1 VGIARFR
8 RRPPPASIDSNPPTG
23 RLAPDG
29 SQGAEDTM
37 AKSLFGSLA
46 GLAARRWTGGT
57 LRRRGVLIPFLVV
70 GLSLV
75 FASSTLA
82 ANVTTVTIV
91 DSFTIVN
98 HFDPWPPCNDF
109 GGSTD
114 TATGIEHFHYTDLGD
129 SVAVSYDE
137 TFWITTVPD
146 RPTEATYHQQ
156 GTDAWAFH
164 LAKDGSVVFHESF
177 HDNRVTFDN
186 GETYLMMRFYT
197 TFVYANGE
205 VLVDH
210 NFGANTPPEG
220 CA

>member
-1 VGIARFR
+1 VGH
-8 RRPPPASIDSNPPTG
+8 
-23 RLAPDG
+23 LAPNG
-29 SQGAEDTM
+29 SQDAEDMM
-37 AKSLFGSLA
+37 ANSLFGSLA
-46 GLAARRWTGGT
+46 SLTAGRRTGGT
-57 LRRRGVLIPFLVV
+57 LRRRAVLMPFFVV
-70 GLSLV
+70 GLSLA

-91 DSFTIVN
+91 DSFTIVQ

-114 TATGIEHFHYTDLGD
+114 TATGIEHLHYTDLGD

-137 TFWITTVPD
+137 TFWVTVVPD
-146 RPTEATYHQQ
+146 RPTEATYKRQ

-164 LAKDGSVVFHESF
+164 LAKDGSVVFHDSF
-177 HDNRVTFDN
+177 HDNGVTFDN
-186 GETYLMMRFYT
+186 GQTHQMMRFYT
-197 TFVYANGE
+197 TFVYANGA